1 VVTWIALGVVVA
13 VGIAIL
19 VAWGW
24 VGFLLYAFLAA
35 VAAVV
40 MWGAGLAGRV
50 TREISRGRFADR
62 ER

>member
-1 VVTWIALGVVVA
+1 MRALLVTALVVA

-24 VGFLLYAFLAA
+24 IAGLMYAFLAV

-40 MWGAGLAGRV
+40 TTLASRSHGVV
-50 TREISRGRFADR
+50 TAVSRRRFAK
-62 ER
+62 